1 MEYNF
6 FILASSYIWPIIV
19 TGFIII
25 IVGLLTLR
33 TKNDKDYLI
42 LRFGSS
48 VIFVLGLFGIIYGVY
63 GYYSELFHAADKIL
77 WPGGSLPT
85 VICTIIT
92 SEDTLEYIQHNYIR
106 SSSVMMVCMTF
117 TIITGLIWFGIQ
129 SKIFKDNLKR
139 KSNFNLS
146 DF

>member
-19 TGFIII
+19 TGFAIII
-25 IVGLLTLR
+25 IGLLTLSI
-33 TKNDKDYLI
+33 KNDKDHLK

-48 VIFVLGLFGIIYGVY
+48 VVLALGLGGIILGVY
-63 GYYSELFHAADKIL
+63 GYYSELFHAADKVL
-77 WPGGSLPT
+77 WPGGSLLT
-85 VICTIIT
+85 TICTIIT
-92 SEDTLEYIQHNYIR
+92 SEDTLKYIQHNYIR

-129 SKIFKDNLKR
+129 SKIFKVNLKR